1 MEKKTLVSKEN
12 ISYTGNVTKRKKQ
25 SQEAV
30 DVFVNATYK
39 QIKKECPEC
48 GSPQIEFTRGDGIK
62 RYWCINMM
70 CEYIHPK
77 HIMKRQK

>member
-1 MEKKTLVSKEN
+1 VSKRN
-12 ISYTGNVTKRKKQ
+12 ISITGDSREPKIQ
-25 SQEAV
+25 SQKAI
-30 DVFVNATYK
+30 DIYVNATYR

-70 CEYIHPK
+70 CEHIHPK
-77 HIMKRQK
+77 RIMKRQK